1 VTSTR
6 LILAA
11 GTVAAS
17 LAGIVPVAHSSGT
30 PGGARPAVTVR
41 TDGIAVSADSLRG
54 HLAATVSVPAGV
66 TRLDGVPSG
75 SPALA
80 ERVRVRIVRQS
91 DGATL
96 FVGTLATF
104 KSLPVAAGD
113 RLRVGFTRMPGAHR
127 LRASARLSWA

>member
-1 VTSTR
+1 MTSTR

-17 LAGIVPVAHSSGT
+17 LAGIVPVAQSSGT
-30 PGGARPAVTVR
+30 HAGTRPAVAVR
-41 TDGIAVSADSLRG
+41 ADGISVAADSLRG

-66 TRLDGVPSG
+66 TRLDGVASG
-75 SPALA
+75 SPAVA
-80 ERVRVRIVRQS
+80 TRVQVRIVRQS

-113 RLRVGFTRMPGAHR
+113 RLRVGFTRVPGAHG
-127 LRASARLSWA
+127 LHASARLAWA